1 MEIEQVSAVHSML
14 HLVFHRNKNQH
25 GRTRW
30 WKWLSILKRLTLNL
44 AKSLEQKF
52 SLSYG
57 ENDENDPPVDMYK
70 RHLAMHVAPRCYL

>member
-1 MEIEQVSAVHSML
+1 MEVEEVSAVHSML

-44 AKSLEQKF
+44 AKSLEQKS

-57 ENDENDPPVDMYK
+57 GNDSPVDMHK

>member
-1 MEIEQVSAVHSML
+1 MEVEQVSAVHSML

-44 AKSLEQKF
+44 AKSLEQKS
-52 SLSYG
+52 SLLYS
-57 ENDENDPPVDMYK
+57 ENDSPVDMYK

>member
-30 WKWLSILKRLTLNL
+30 WKWLSILKRLALNL
-44 AKSLEQKF
+44 AKSLEQK
-52 SLSYG
+52 SYS
-57 ENDENDPPVDMYK
+57 ENDSPVDMYK